1 MQVFSSHWKTEWSEI
16 GIESIQLFW
25 CPIDNIV
32 STNFNSF
39 AKNAY
44 FLMQFKRYVN
54 HSMCFDMENDSKH
67 VEEITQ
73 IKENKKG

>member
-1 MQVFSSHWKTEWSEI
+1 
-16 GIESIQLFW
+16 
-25 CPIDNIV
+25 
-32 STNFNSF
+32 
-39 AKNAY
+39 
-44 FLMQFKRYVN
+44 MQFKRYVN